1 MASASLVRQLG
12 SLFECGSAAGR
23 SDRELLERFIARR
36 EPADEAAFAAI
47 VARHGPMV
55 LGVCR
60 QLLGDHHHAEDAFQA
75 VFLVLARQARSI
87 RDPDLL
93 GPWLYGVAVRT
104 ARKARG
110 QIARRRRTEEAGAIG
125 RPEAR
130 PAALAEPLIDREQ
143 AEALHREVDR
153 LPGAFRQAVV
163 LCYFEGLSP
172 DEAAARLRWPSGT
185 LRSRLV
191 RARDKLRRGLALRGF
206 TLSSTALAAMLAPR
220 SARASVSSL
229 LCETTTRAAIAFA
242 ARHAAGGAV
251 SASAAAIAQE
261 VLNTMLFGK
270 LKAVALSLLM
280 LAAAAVGAGYHSIN
294 AFAQSRE
301 GEPQAQ
307 AARTEPRPPD
317 SPRPPDEARPA
328 PGRMFVVGRV
338 LDPQGQPVPNATTM
352 VYASLKWPGRGD
364 RLAPSWPSPL
374 GRARSDGSGRFRL
387 DAPRV
392 SSARH
397 YDFGAVAIAPGY
409 GAGWVKLDPDA
420 DRPDADVALRPEQVI
435 QGRVFDVQGRPVRD
449 VEVSVERM
457 APPVADDP
465 TLPDSE
471 PEGPYFLA
479 DQPHGL
485 PAWPRPATTDADGRF
500 TIRGV
505 GRGIRV
511 HLAID
516 DPRFAPL
523 GLDVDTDASSAVKDL
538 TMAVEPARI
547 ITGRVTYAD
556 TGEPAAHA
564 RVSAGTHN
572 PKFSAWAGDF
582 ETDADGRFRAN
593 PRVGDQY
600 SLTIF
605 APENGPYLTAL
616 EKFAWPKGAL
626 EKTVDLALPRGVHV
640 RGRVVK
646 EGSGKP
652 IAGARINY
660 LSNPD
665 KDPRTGATNGRAATA
680 EDGTFTLGVV
690 PGPGYLTVLGPG
702 EDYVFREIGR
712 RMARTGQPG
721 GRRMYAHAFHRLEL
735 ETGDDSQDV
744 TIALRP
750 STPVPIRV
758 LEPDGRPARDAVV
771 ISRVILQPTM
781 IAWHPW
787 RPYYHGTLRDGHFAV
802 HGLADDAEVPVYFLD
817 ARHSLGATARLSGR
831 SGANGPVT
839 VRLEPFGA
847 ARARLVDPVGRP
859 VPRSRDGAAS
869 ATLVV
874 TPGPSADSQDKADQD
889 RLAADEETVFRID
902 PVHHP
907 KELASDERGVLTL
920 PALIPGATY
929 RIYDNTMGEGVGPR
943 LRKEFTVKPGET
955 ADLGD
960 ILIEKP

>member
-1 MASASLVRQLG
+1 MANVASASLARQLG
-12 SLFECGSAAGR
+12 SLFAGGSAAGL
-23 SDRELLERFIARR
+23 SDRELVERFITRR
-36 EPADEAAFAAI
+36 DPMDETAFAAI

-87 RDPDLL
+87 RDPDSL
-93 GPWLYGVAVRT
+93 GPWLYGVALRT

-110 QIARRRRTEEAGAIG
+110 RIARCRRSEEAGAAS

-130 PAALAEPLIDREQ
+130 TASRAEPLIDREQ
-143 AEALHREVDR
+143 AEALHREIER
-153 LPGAFRQAVV
+153 LPESFRRAVV

-172 DEAAARLRWPSGT
+172 DEAAARLKWPSGT

-206 TLSSTALAAMLAPR
+206 ALSGTAIAIMLAPR
-220 SARASVSSL
+220 SARASLSSL

-242 ARHAAGGAV
+242 ARHAAIGGAL
-251 SASAAAIAQE
+251 SAPAAAMAQE
-261 VLNTMLFGK
+261 VLRTML
-270 LKAVALSLLM
+270 LHEVKAAALSLLM
-280 LAAAAVGAGYHSIN
+280 FATLAAGAGYLAH
-294 AFAQSRE
+294 APAK
-301 GEPQAQ
+301 AKD
-307 AARTEPRPPD
+307 EPRPTPD
-317 SPRPPDEARPA
+317 LATKADDAPRPA
-328 PGRMFVVGRV
+328 PGRMFVTGRV
-338 LDPQGQPVPNATTM
+338 LDPEGKPVPNATTM

-364 RLAPSWPSPL
+364 RLAPMWPSPM

-420 DRPDADVALRPEQVI
+420 DRPDADVSLRLEQVLH
-435 QGRVFDVQGRPVRD
+435 GRVFDVQGRPVRD
-449 VEVSVERM
+449 AEVSVEQM
-457 APPVADDP
+457 AQFVADDATRP
-465 TLPDSE
+465 ASE

-485 PAWPRPATTDADGRF
+485 PAWPRPATTDVDGRF

-505 GRGIRV
+505 GRGLRV
-511 HLAID
+511 GLAIN

-523 GLDVDTDASSAVKDL
+523 NLEIDTDTSSTARDL
-538 TMAVEPARI
+538 RMALEPSRV

-556 TGEPAAHA
+556 TGAPAAHA
-564 RVSAGTHN
+564 GISVSTHN
-572 PKFSAWAGDF
+572 EKFSAWAGDF
-582 ETDADGRFRAN
+582 ETDAQGRFRAN

-605 APENGPYLTAL
+605 APENGPYLTAF

-626 EKTVDLALPRGVHV
+626 EKTVDLALPLGVHI
-640 RGRVVK
+640 RGRVVE

-680 EDGTFTLGVV
+680 EDGTFQLGVV
-690 PGPGYLTVLGPG
+690 PGPGYLAVHGPG
-702 EDYVFREIGR
+702 EEHVLREIGR

-721 GRRMYAHAFHRLEL
+721 GQRQYSHAFHRLEL
-735 ETGDDSQDV
+735 EPGDESREV

-750 STPVPIRV
+750 SAPVSVRV
-758 LEPDGRPARDAVV
+758 VGPDGRPARDAVA
-771 ISRVILQPTM
+771 ISRVILQPTW
-781 IAWHPW
+781 IAWHWW
-787 RPYYHGTLRDGHFAV
+787 RSYYHGAVQRDGHFAV
-802 HGLADDAEVPVYFLD
+802 HGLADDTEVPVYFLD
-817 ARHSLGATARLSGR
+817 ARHKLGATARLSGR
-831 SGANGPVT
+831 AGASGPVT

-847 ARARLVDPVGRP
+847 ARARLVDPDGKP
-859 VPRSRDGAAS
+859 VPRSREGAAS

-874 TPGPSADSQDKADQD
+874 TPGPSPDSQDRADLD
-889 RLAADEETVFRID
+889 RLSADEDILSRID
-902 PVHHP
+902 PTRDKKGPV
-907 KELASDERGVLTL
+907 SDDQGRLTI
-920 PALIPGATY
+920 PGLIPGATY
-929 RIYDNTMGEGVGPR
+929 RLYDNTMGQGVGPR
-943 LRKEFTVKPGET
+943 LRREFAVKPGET
-955 ADLGD
+955 LDLGD
-960 ILIEKP
+960 VLIAKP

>member
-1 MASASLVRQLG
+1 MSSASLVRQLG
-12 SLFECGSAAGR
+12 SLFESGCAAGL
-23 SDRELLERFIARR
+23 SDRELLERFIAQR
-36 EPADEAAFAAI
+36 EPADDAAFAAI

-93 GPWLYGVAVRT
+93 GAWLHSVAIRT

-110 QIARRRRTEEAGAIG
+110 RIARRRRTEEAGAVG

-130 PAALAEPLIDREQ
+130 PAIQAEPSIDREQ
-143 AEALHREVDR
+143 AEALHREIDR

-206 TLSSTALAAMLAPR
+206 GLSSAALTAMLTPR
-220 SARASVSSL
+220 SAQASVSSL
-229 LCETTTRAAIAFA
+229 LCDSTTRAAIRFA
-242 ARHAAGGAV
+242 ARHAVGGAL
-251 SASAAAIAQE
+251 SAPAAAMAQE
-261 VLNTMLFGK
+261 VLRTMLLHK
-270 LKAVALSLLM
+270 LKATALSLLM
-280 LAAAAVGAGYHSIN
+280 LATLATGAGYLTH
-294 AFAQSRE
+294 APATAQD
-301 GEPQAQ
+301 
-307 AARTEPRPPD
+307 EPRPAPGLATKAD
-317 SPRPPDEARPA
+317 DPPRPA
-328 PGRMFVVGRV
+328 PGRMFVTGRV
-338 LDPQGQPVPNATTM
+338 LDPEGKPVANATTM

-364 RLAPSWPSPL
+364 RLAPMWPSPL

-409 GAGWVKLDPDA
+409 GAGWIKLDPDA
-420 DRPDADVALRPEQVI
+420 ARPDADVTLQPERI
-435 QGRVFDVQGRPVRD
+435 IRGRVFDVQGRPVRD
-449 VEVSVERM
+449 VDVSVEQM
-457 APPVADDP
+457 ARLAAEDA
-465 TLPDSE
+465 TLPSSE
-471 PEGPYFLA
+471 PEGPYFLR

-505 GRGIRV
+505 GRGLRV

-523 GLDVDTDASSAVKDL
+523 GLDIDTDASSAVKDL

-556 TGEPAAHA
+556 SGEPAAHA
-564 RVSAGTHN
+564 RVSVGTHN

-582 ETDADGRFRAN
+582 ETDGQGRFRAN

-600 SLTIF
+600 SLTVF
-605 APENGPYLTAL
+605 APENEPYLTASK
-616 EKFAWPKGAL
+616 EFAWPKGAL

-640 RGRVVK
+640 RGKVLEEV
-646 EGSGKP
+646 SGKP
-652 IAGARINY
+652 IAGARISY

-665 KDPRTGATNGRAATA
+665 KDPRTGAANGRAASGD
-680 EDGTFTLGVV
+680 DGTFQLGVV

-702 EDYVFREIGR
+702 EDYVLREIGQ
-712 RMARTGQPG
+712 RMTRTGQPG
-721 GRRMYAHAFHRLEL
+721 GRRLYAHAFHRLEL
-735 ETGDDSQDV
+735 EPGDESRDV

-750 STPVPIRV
+750 SASVPIRV

-771 ISRVILQPTM
+771 ISRVILQPTW

-847 ARARLVDPVGRP
+847 ARARLVDPTGKP
-859 VPRSRDGAAS
+859 VPRSRDGATS

-874 TPGPSADSQDKADQD
+874 TPGPSQDSQDKADQD
-889 RLAADEETVFRID
+889 RLAADEDLVTRFD
-902 PVHHP
+902 PIHYQ
-907 KELASDERGVLTL
+907 KGLASDEKGALHL

-929 RIYDNTMGEGVGPR
+929 RVYDNTMGQGGGPR
-943 LRKEFTVKPGET
+943 LRKEFTVKTGET
-955 ADLGD
+955 VDLGD
-960 ILIEKP
+960 VLIERP